1 MIVFSEFPRAAEMNS
16 ILYDRVYENI
26 LNLKG
31 IRHRVSISG
40 RRTEWN
46 LHEQKIEEIDVL
58 ISWVQSILPDV
69 SKNFAGKTEE
79 TRYRNYNEGG
89 EPDYGYNLNS
99 FEIAECWG
107 VTYNKGE
114 MLLEHNHFPYA
125 ISFIYYIRTPEGTA
139 PITIENE
146 TCEVKEGQ
154 CIFWLASNYHSVSVN
169 DCDGRCAIV
178 GNILYR
184 F

>member
-1 MIVFSEFPRAAEMNS
+1 MIVVSEFSRAAELNS

-26 LNLKG
+26 LNSEV
-31 IRHRVSISG
+31 RYRVSISG

-58 ISWVQSILPDV
+58 IDWIKNTLPDV
-69 SKNFAGKTEE
+69 SKKFAGKTEE
-79 TRYRNYNEGG
+79 TRYRNYQAN
-89 EPDYGYNLNS
+89 DYGYNLNS

-114 MLLEHNHFPYA
+114 SLLEHNHFPYS
-125 ISFIYYIRTPEGTA
+125 ISFIYYVRTPEGTA
-139 PITIENE
+139 PIVIENE
-146 TCEVKEGQ
+146 TREVKEGQ
-154 CIFWLASNYHSVSVN
+154 CIFFLASNYHSVGLN

>member
-1 MIVFSEFPRAAEMNS
+1 MIVFSEFPRAVELNS
-16 ILYDRVYENI
+16 ILYDRVKTNI
-26 LNLKG
+26 ESLKG
-31 IRHRVSISG
+31 MRHQVSISG
-40 RRTEWN
+40 RRTEWD
-46 LHEQKIEEIDVL
+46 LHEQKINEIDIL
-58 ISWVQSILPDV
+58 LDWIKNILPDV

-79 TRYRNYNEGG
+79 TRYRNYNAAGA
-89 EPDYGYNLNS
+89 PDYGYNLNS

-114 MLLEHNHFPYA
+114 SLLEHNHFPYS
-125 ISFIYYIRTPEGTA
+125 ISFIYYIRTPEGSA

-146 TCEVKEGQ
+146 TYEVKEGQ
-154 CIFWLASNYHSVSVN
+154 CIFWLASNYHSVSEN